1 MYKIYNKKL
10 IWDSPNLRLGNSK
23 FNVLSEPDE

>member
-10 IWDSPNLRLGNSK
+10 IWDRSNMRLGNSK
-23 FNVLSEPDE
+23 FNVLSKPDE